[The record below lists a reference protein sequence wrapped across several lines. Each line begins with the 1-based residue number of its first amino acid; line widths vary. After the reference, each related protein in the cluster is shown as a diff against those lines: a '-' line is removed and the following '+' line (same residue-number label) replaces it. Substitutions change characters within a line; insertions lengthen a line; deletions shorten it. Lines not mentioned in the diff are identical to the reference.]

1 MIGLRRSPT
10 AIFYLLATILIFLPG
25 CLATVTPPPPVVLK
39 AAGSTSMAPLLADLA
54 AAYSAQ
60 QPHITFDIQG
70 GGSRLGQTLV
80 ESGRVDMGMISWP
93 AQNLP
98 GSVRSI
104 PIARDAVAIILHPE
118 NKIET
123 LSLLETRDIFSG
135 RRLNWQEV
143 DGLAG
148 PIQVISRE
156 EGSGTRAA
164 FEMLVMADERVTPT
178 AIVLPN
184 SQAVVDFVAQHPG
197 AVGYVSLALVT
208 EKVYAVPLEGIP
220 PTLDSL
226 TAGNYPL
233 TRELSLLVP
242 RQSQPELAKF
252 VEFSLSPAGQAIV
265 AAKWGPV
272 R

>member
-1 MIGLRRSPT
+1 VIGLRRPPT
-10 AIFYLLATILIFLPG
+10 AIFYLLATILIFLPA
-25 CLATVTPPPPVVLK
+25 CLATVTPPPPVVLN
-39 AAGSTSMAPLLADLA
+39 AAGSTSLAPLLADLA
-54 AAYSAQ
+54 AVYSAQ
-60 QPHITFDIQG
+60 QPHITFDIQS
-70 GGSRLGQTLV
+70 GGSQLGQMLV

-98 GSVRSI
+98 GTMRSI
-104 PIARDAVAIILHPE
+104 PIARDAVAIILHPD
-118 NKIET
+118 NKIES
-123 LSLLETRDIFSG
+123 LSLVEVQDIFSG
-135 RRLNWQEV
+135 RLLNWREV

-148 PIQVISRE
+148 PIQVVSRE
-156 EGSGTRAA
+156 DGSGTRAA
-164 FEMLVMADERVTPT
+164 FETLVMADERVTPT

-184 SQAVVDFVAQHPG
+184 SQAVVDYVAQHAG

-226 TAGNYPL
+226 TGGNYPL